1 MKRCNHPLCALIADA
16 ASQTCWL
23 EAQDVP
29 DPVKLLRAVVDNHNS
44 VIDEAVMVEVL
55 RFLRRFEEDAAPII
69 SAEGEPDEVTD
80 VVDVTALM
88 EAWSHSDEGVV

>member
-29 DPVKLLRAVVDNHNS
+29 DPVKLLQAVVDDPNS
-44 VIDEAVMVEVL
+44 VIDDAVMVEVM
-55 RFLRRFEEDAAPII
+55 RFLKRFEEDVAPVI
-69 SAEGEPDEVTD
+69 SAEGEPEEVTD
-80 VVDVTALM
+80 VTDVTHLM
-88 EAWSHSDEGVV
+88 SSWSRSDEGVV